1 MLVSA
6 SKSLSE
12 NLNLNA
18 VIGASNTV
26 LNYREIYNGTDGAL
40 TTLSFPDFFS
50 AMALTGNFV
59 KTEDQTKQISRAV
72 FATANFGFKET
83 LFIDATARNEW
94 SSTVS
99 KSFFYPSL
107 GLSYILSENLTP
119 SDLLSFIKLRATYAE
134 VGNSLPF
141 GAEAISPN
149 RFLSPAG
156 DVQGIVNLPF
166 FDGDQFSP
174 LNPER
179 TRSYEFGTEMRF
191 FKDKLSLNITYYDAT
206 TRDQVF
212 TIIAPPG
219 SGTSNFYINGGT
231 IQNRGIEAYVGYNA
245 NIGDLRWNPS
255 LNFTR
260 NTNRIK
266 ELSDLL
272 TTDRFV
278 LASANRLTNLYLLR
292 PGSELLGDREYGS
305 FHDLFGKTY
314 QYDENGNQLFNETT
328 GLPLLSA
335 SDNQFIGN
343 ANPDFL
349 LNFNNQF
356 NYKNISLSFLL
367 DGRFG
372 GLVSSSTEQWLDYK
386 GLSKRSGD
394 ARDNGGVLVNGQL
407 INPQLY
413 YGHISSKA
421 DYGAAALEYTYK
433 STNVRLR
440 EFSIGY
446 TFSQLGNTFKNI
458 NLSLVGRNLFF
469 LYKKAPFDPELALS
483 TANGGQGFESF
494 QIPSARSF
502 GLTLRV
508 GL

>member
-6 SKSLSE
+6 SKSLSD

-50 AMALTGNFV
+50 VMALKDNFV
-59 KTEDQTKQISRAV
+59 KSESQTKQISRAV

-107 GLSYILSENLTP
+107 GLSYILSENLAP

-141 GAEAISPN
+141 GADAVSPN

-156 DVQGIVNLPF
+156 DIQGIVNLPF
-166 FDGDQFSP
+166 FDGDKYYP

-212 TIIAPPG
+212 TIVAGTG

-231 IQNRGIEAYVGYNA
+231 IQNRGIEAFLGYNA
-245 NIGDLRWNPS
+245 SFGDLRWNPS

-292 PGSELLGDREYGS
+292 PGSELLGDRKYGS
-305 FHDLFGKTY
+305 YHDLFGKTY
-314 QYDENGNQLFNETT
+314 QYDENGKQLFNETT

-335 SDNQFIGN
+335 SDNQYLGN

-356 NYKNISLSFLL
+356 SYKNFSLSFLL

-386 GLSKRSGD
+386 GLSKRSGE
-394 ARDNGGVLVNGQL
+394 ARDNGGVMVNGKM
-407 INPQLY
+407 IDPQLY
-413 YGHISSKA
+413 YGYISSKA
-421 DYGAAALEYTYK
+421 DYGAAAMEYTYK

-440 EFSIGY
+440 EFAIGY
-446 TFSQLGNTFKNI
+446 TFPQMGNTFKNI